1 MTYQG
6 ITIDGTTYSF
16 FCDIDREAEVQYSDL
31 SGKLMNKNYFA
42 DPIATYLK
50 YTLTVVVP
58 LTMLAE
64 YDEFYEILTDP
75 VAEHVVILPYG
86 QGTKEIHGRIETVSD
101 RYYKGIWR
109 GTKFTVISNEPLKVP
124 E

>member
-1 MTYQG
+1 M
-6 ITIDGTTYSF
+6 ITIDGTTYDF

-31 SGKLMNKNYFA
+31 SGQLMDKNYFA

-75 VAEHVVILPYG
+75 VAEHTVILPYG
-86 QGTKEIHGRIETVSD
+86 QGTIEIHGRIETVSD